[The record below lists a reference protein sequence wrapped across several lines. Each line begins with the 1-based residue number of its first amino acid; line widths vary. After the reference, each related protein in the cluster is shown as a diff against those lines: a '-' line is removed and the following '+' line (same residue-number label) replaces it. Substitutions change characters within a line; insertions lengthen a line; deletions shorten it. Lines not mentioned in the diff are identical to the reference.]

1 MMKLY
6 DDVIHTWQ
14 DLLGSCHMSELEK
27 KDGWPDGGRANMVL
41 RSDAAFELGAANE
54 GTYAIGASVM
64 TQDES
69 LVPGDGVFLA
79 GPDLCDIHG
88 DCSYARLAVVLVDG
102 EKMGEGDKLYSS
114 IRDISYARY
123 HVEPEGFMMR
133 VSSSDR
139 RESVRVSR
147 DAIARGISFSHVGE
161 MMVRAFHERKHVR
174 AVRLYF
180 ITDPAFDFKALSDS
194 VKKTGDITA
203 AIDHIFKDMQM
214 DCNACNL
221 KQVCDEV
228 EGLRELHF
236 GVQPQSS

>member
-1 MMKLY
+1 
-6 DDVIHTWQ
+6 IHTWQ

-27 KDGWPDGGRANMVL
+27 KEGWPDAGKANMVL
-41 RSDAAFELGAANE
+41 RSDAAYELGGANA
-54 GTYAIGASVM
+54 GTFAIGSSVM
-64 TQDES
+64 TEDES
-69 LVPGDGVFLA
+69 LVPEDGIFLV
-79 GPDLCDIHG
+79 GPDLNEISG

-102 EKMGEGDKLYSS
+102 NEMGEGDKLYTS

-147 DAIARGISFSHVGE
+147 DAVSRGISFSHVGD
-161 MMVRAFHERKHVR
+161 MMIRAFHERKHVR
-174 AVRLYF
+174 RVRLYF
-180 ITDPAFDFKALSDS
+180 ITDPAFDFKGLSES
-194 VKKTGDITA
+194 VKKAGDITA
-203 AIDHIFKDMQM
+203 AIDHIFKDIQM

-228 EGLRELHF
+228 EGLKELHF
-236 GVQPQSS
+236 GQSALSSKA